1 MNLDFVVHIAI
12 SMVKCNLEK
21 YFHNGVHVT
30 NEFFGGE
37 F

>member
-1 MNLDFVVHIAI
+1 MNLEFIVHIAI

-21 YFHNGVHVT
+21 DFHNCAHVT
-30 NEFFGGE
+30 KEFFGGE